1 VNALRRLHA
10 ALVPGGLVVDTQPI
24 SARPPVEADG
34 IELGTLDMRAWRRT
48 VDAVDRLVAET
59 IDVGL
64 FSVESERRFT
74 VADTADDGHGLVD
87 TVRDWQGTTV
97 SDALARRI
105 AEAPPPIS
113 VRQDVRLRVLR
124 ALSFP
129 ECDGEIL
136 LAGAPSVAA
145 ATGSVCHSGRT
156 EPSDVLTAMDLDAE
170 RAVAAV
176 RRRPRA

>member
-1 VNALRRLHA
+1 MYALRRLHA
-10 ALVPGGLVVDTQPI
+10 ALVPGGLVVDTQPV

-64 FSVESERRFT
+64 FSVESERCFT
-74 VADTADDGHGLVD
+74 VADTADDGPGLVD

-97 SDALARRI
+97 SDALGRRI

-124 ALSFP
+124 ALP
-129 ECDGEIL
+129 
-136 LAGAPSVAA
+136 
-145 ATGSVCHSGRT
+145 
-156 EPSDVLTAMDLDAE
+156 
-170 RAVAAV
+170 
-176 RRRPRA
+176 